1 MSGIGDALRSTV
13 QSSWLSHCRRGYNP
27 QVGHL
32 PVRSRRSAL
41 LLPIAFA
48 AAPGILA
55 QTLSLPAF
63 VVPAFTDLTIKTR
76 HSFGP
81 SSRGMVEVL
90 YLKGARE
97 RREFLLELPGNTGPG
112 HATIRQ
118 CDQRRSIQVNPG
130 GRLYSVSIL
139 EEWSSDQF
147 KGRRSLPEGQGADVT
162 TTFDAV
168 DTGQRRHLGR
178 YVARR
183 VRTTVTVA
191 PSPGAN
197 TPASTRETNGWYI
210 DLPGF
215 GCTDAETTAYLTVG
229 EGVGHGGLRDRHHYK
244 TKRAARRGY
253 PIEETNRFTQTG
265 GTNVDRVELIELS
278 EHPLDLS
285 LFDIPRDY
293 RPALPLVRGG
303 YDMTKPDTLANRLQ
317 LYWDELTLVTRAI
330 FR

>member
-1 MSGIGDALRSTV
+1 MNGDRRRVEGDGPELMAFS
-13 QSSWLSHCRRGYNP
+13 LSVRLQYPSRT
-27 QVGHL
+27 L
-32 PVRSRRSAL
+32 AVRSRRSAL

-55 QTLSLPAF
+55 QTLSIPAF
-63 VVPAFTDLTIKTR
+63 VVPAFADLTIKTR

-81 SSRGMVEVL
+81 SSRGMVAVL
-90 YLKGARE
+90 HLKGARE
-97 RREFLLELPGNTGPG
+97 RREFLLEQPGNTGPG
-112 HATIRQ
+112 HATIMQ
-118 CDQRRSIQVNPG
+118 CDHRRSIQLNPE
-130 GRLYSVSIL
+130 GRLYSVSVL
-139 EEWSSDQF
+139 EEWSDQF
-147 KGRRSLPEGQGADVT
+147 KGRRPLPEGQGADVT

-168 DTGQRRHLGR
+168 DTGERRHVGR

-183 VRTTVTVA
+183 VRTTVTVE

-197 TPASTRETNGWYI
+197 TQASTRETDGWYI
-210 DLPGF
+210 DLPGL
-215 GCTDAETTAYLTVG
+215 GCSDTETTAYLTVG
-229 EGVGHGGLRDRHHYK
+229 EGVGQGGLRDRHHHK
-244 TKRAARRGY
+244 TKGAARRGY
-253 PIEETNRFTQTG
+253 PIEETTRFTQTG

-278 EHPLDLS
+278 EHPLDLL

-293 RPALPLVRGG
+293 RPALALVRGG